1 MDEDNWMTVGKPKKV
16 KSGEINTENGELFN
30 SLTSCLF
37 LSWDFLC
44 FRYIEVPDEEEELK
58 LIMSMKHANV
68 NRKEAP
74 KKTQIPVKVKNATE
88 LKAAPKPKKKSES
101 PPGVRFKSLP
111 AALNSLDLVELA
123 NLLEAT
129 KLQFNNDVI
138 QLKTALTFLNEKLR
152 LEKPEDSLFF
162 DKPLDYPTSI
172 MAKELKS
179 VLQLLVKNCNNEGLQ
194 YFFHNLLQSLCEEL
208 NKSRSFVGHLIFL
221 QQIAH
226 HYPEVCIS
234 NLASTVIL
242 RNSYQN
248 QPSICLSLFWA
259 LGCSGIRN
267 TTYGLKVWYEIVSSV
282 INVRSYTKFV
292 LEYLTKILQESDRTP
307 DLEISLSEYRAIVD
321 LLMSCDKMK
330 SKDLQKMKVS
340 CLRMLTDKFI
350 RSLDSNQVEPVFL
363 SLLTYCKQDPD
374 LFVREVVECIKIH
387 PEECLAIW
395 WLHFHSYSRQ
405 NIFIFSYLGEFDD

>member
-1 MDEDNWMTVGKPKKV
+1 
-16 KSGEINTENGELFN
+16 
-30 SLTSCLF
+30 
-37 LSWDFLC
+37 
-44 FRYIEVPDEEEELK
+44 
-58 LIMSMKHANV
+58 MKHANV
-68 NRKEAP
+68 NKKEAP
-74 KKTQIPVKVKNATE
+74 KKTQIPVKVKNKNATE
-88 LKAAPKPKKKSES
+88 PKAVPKPKKKSES
-101 PPGVRFKSLP
+101 PPGIRFKSLP
-111 AALNSLDLVELA
+111 AALNSLDLVELE
-123 NLLEAT
+123 NLLETT

-162 DKPLDYPTSI
+162 DKPLDYPTNILS
-172 MAKELKS
+172 KELKS
-179 VLQLLVKNCNNEGLQ
+179 VLQRLVKNCSNERLQ

-208 NKSRSFVGHLIFL
+208 NKSSSFVGHLILL

-226 HYPEVCIS
+226 HYPDVCIS

-259 LGCSGIRN
+259 LGCSGYRN
-267 TTYGLKVWYEIVSSV
+267 TTYGLKVWHEIVSTV
-282 INVRSYTKFV
+282 INVRSYTKYV
-292 LEYLTKILQESDRTP
+292 LEYLTKILEESHRTP

-321 LLMSCDKMK
+321 LLMSSDKIK

-340 CLRMLTDKFI
+340 CLRMLSDKFI

-363 SLLTYCKQDPD
+363 SILTYCKQDPAM
-374 LFVREVVECIKIH
+374 FVREVTECIKVH

-405 NIFIFSYLGEFDD
+405 NIFIFNYLGEIDNFLCGIFVNLITF